1 MRRFKVLLHLSDQLT
16 YAFFCNTVLDES
28 AQTLFLTEMFRGLS
42 LTLRAF
48 FDRKVTVS
56 PTVPIDVAMPLADH
70 SICVSCHSCRSKGNL
85 VQGLLYMSH

>member
-1 MRRFKVLLHLSDQLT
+1 MHSMTSTLV
-16 YAFFCNTVLDES
+16 YAVLDES

-56 PTVPIDVAMPLADH
+56 LL
-70 SICVSCHSCRSKGNL
+70 VSN
-85 VQGLLYMSH
+85 

>member
-1 MRRFKVLLHLSDQLT
+1 MGMVENISLIPLKRSTFVLTTTLSRN
-16 YAFFCNTVLDES
+16 AVLDES

-56 PTVPIDVAMPLADH
+56 PKHSCRIATQLADH
-70 SICVSCHSCRSKGNL
+70 RISDIFR
-85 VQGLLYMSH
+85 